1 MSERQ
6 FILFRRTKEVEIKIS
21 EFLSN
26 IIHSGFLFSLGF
38 EIYLDKG
45 ATAEFENVCEQ
56 VSAHEAKN
64 DELRRAVEIGL
75 YAQMILP
82 DVRSDI
88 LRLLEGCDRVINAY
102 EENMLSLSVEQIA
115 IPVAYR
121 SDIHDLL
128 EPTAACADAL
138 IEAVRCFFS
147 GMELSEY
154 AQKISFFEHEIDLQ
168 TAALKRKIF
177 SDKKMDLAHKM
188 QLRDMINRIETV
200 SDRAEDVSDR
210 LQVVAVKHSL

>member
-1 MSERQ
+1 MAEHQ
-6 FILFRRTKEVEIKIS
+6 FVLFKRTKEVEVKIS

-26 IIHSGFLFSLGF
+26 IVHSGFLFALGF

-45 ATAEFENVCEQ
+45 ATVEFDNVCHQ
-56 VSAHEAKN
+56 VSTHEAKN
-64 DELRRAVEIGL
+64 DDLRRAVEIGL

-102 EENMLSLSVEQIA
+102 EENMLKLRAEHIRVPKE
-115 IPVAYR
+115 YR
-121 SDIHDLL
+121 EDIRELL
-128 EPTAACADAL
+128 EPTASCADAL
-138 IEAVRCFFS
+138 IEAVRCFFA
-147 GMELSEY
+147 GEELAEY
-154 AQKISFFEHEIDLQ
+154 AQKVSFYEHDIDVKVAL
-168 TAALKRKIF
+168 LKRRIF
-177 SDKKMDLAHKM
+177 ADKKLDLAHQL
-188 QLRDMINRIETV
+188 QLRDMIDLIESI